1 MSQENLALTR
11 RAFDALNRH
20 DWDGFLAL
28 MHQEVEAGSR
38 QVAIEG
44 GYHAHQG
51 LRRWWTDLFE
61 AFPDYT
67 AQVQE
72 LRDLGDVTVARLHG
86 RGHAAHGDAP
96 VVDQFWVSSRWLD
109 GRCVWWRS
117 CSSEREALEAAGLR
131 E

>member
-1 MSQENLALTR
+1 MSQENLALTC
-11 RAFDALNRH
+11 RAFDASNRH
-20 DWDGFLAL
+20 DWDGFLRL

-72 LRDLGDVTVARLHG
+72 LRDLGEC
-86 RGHAAHGDAP
+86 
-96 VVDQFWVSSRWLD
+96 D
-109 GRCVWWRS
+109 GRSPPRAWPRRTWRCAS
-117 CSSEREALEAAGLR
+117 G
-131 E
+131 

>member
-1 MSQENLALTR
+1 MSQENVALTR

-28 MHQEVEAGSR
+28 MHEDVEAGSR

-51 LRRWWTDLFE
+51 LRRWWTDLFD

-67 AQVQE
+67 AQIQE
-72 LRDLGDVTVARLHG
+72 LRDLGDVTVARLRG
-86 RGHAAHGDAP
+86 RGHSAHGDTP
-96 VVDQFWVSSRWLD
+96 MVDQFWVSSRWLD

-117 CSSEREALEAAGLR
+117 CSTEHEALEAARLR

>member
-1 MSQENLALTR
+1 MSQENVALTR

-28 MHQEVEAGSR
+28 MHEDVEAGSR

-51 LRRWWTDLFE
+51 LRRWWTDLFD

-67 AQVQE
+67 AQIQE
-72 LRDLGDVTVARLHG
+72 LRDLGDVTVARLRG
-86 RGHAAHGDAP
+86 RAHSAHGDTP

-117 CSSEREALEAAGLR
+117 CSTEHEALEAVGLQ

>member
-1 MSQENLALTR
+1 MSQENVALTR

-28 MHQEVEAGSR
+28 MHQEVEAESR

-67 AQVQE
+67 TH
-72 LRDLGDVTVARLHG
+72 RY
-86 RGHAAHGDAP
+86 
-96 VVDQFWVSSRWLD
+96 
-109 GRCVWWRS
+109 RS
-117 CSSEREALEAAGLR
+117 YAT
-131 E
+131 

>member
-1 MSQENLALTR
+1 MSQENVALTR
-11 RAFDALNRH
+11 RAFDALNRR

-28 MHQEVEAGSR
+28 MHEEVEAGSR

-51 LRRWWTDLFE
+51 LRRWWTDLFD
-61 AFPDYT
+61 AFPNYS
-67 AQVQE
+67 AQVEE
-72 LRDLGDVTVARLHG
+72 LRDLGDVTVARVCG
-86 RGHAAHGDAP
+86 RGQSAHGDAP

-117 CSSEREALEAAGLR
+117 CSTEREALEAAGLR